1 MFFRRQKGEY
11 RETDRVT
18 RFKLI
23 KSGKHWLR
31 ASTSLFGLFKVMRG
45 GVDTT
50 QVMTETV
57 EDKVSHSITGLDIL
71 KGIVAAGAVISGT
84 VATQT
89 KVFTNESAVLEK
101 TVEKT
106 DALATNGTVVLGTIS
121 TSNSA
126 SSTSLS
132 APESASTS
140 ASESASTSASTSAS
154 ISASESASTSASTS
168 ISASSTVVGSQT
180 AAATEA
186 TAKKVEEDRKKL
198 ASDYAASVTNVNL
211 QSYANRR
218 KRSVDSIEQ
227 LLASIKAAVFSGNTT
242 VNGAPAINAS
252 LNIAKS
258 ETKVYTGKGVDSVYN
273 VPIYY
278 ELTVKNDGSELTFT
292 YTVTY
297 VNPTTKALGSISR
310 MSNGYS
316 IYNSGTSTQ
325 TMLTLGSGLGKPSGV
340 KNYITDK
347 NGRQVLSYNTS
358 TMTTQGSGY
367 TWANGA
373 QLNGFFAKKGYGLT
387 SSWTVPITG
396 TDTSFTFTPY
406 AAKTDRIGINYF
418 KGRGKVVE
426 SSTTSQSLSQSKS
439 LSASTSASASA
450 STSASA
456 SASTSASAS
465 ASTSASASASTSAS
479 ASASTSASA
488 SASTSA
494 SASASASTSASA
506 SASISASE
514 SASTSASASAS
525 TSASESAS
533 TSASASASTS
543 ASASAS
549 TSASESASTSASAS
563 ASTSASASASTSAS
577 ESASTSASAS
587 ASTSASGSASTSA
600 SASASTSAS
609 ASASTSASESASTSA
624 SASASTSASA
634 SASTSASES
643 ASTSASESASTSASE
658 S

>member
-1 MFFRRQKGEY
+1 M
-11 RETDRVT
+11 
-18 RFKLI
+18 
-23 KSGKHWLR
+23 
-31 ASTSLFGLFKVMRG
+31 FKVLRG

-71 KGIVAAGAVISGT
+71 KGIVAAGTVISGT

-132 APESASTS
+132 A
-140 ASESASTSASTSAS
+140 
-154 ISASESASTSASTS
+154 SESASTSASTS

-186 TAKKVEEDRKKL
+186 TAKKVEEDRKKP
-198 ASDYAASVTNVNL
+198 ASDYVASVTNVNL
-211 QSYANRR
+211 QSYAKRR

-227 LLASIKAAVFSGNTT
+227 LLASINAAVFSGNMI

-258 ETKVYTGKGVDSVYN
+258 ETKVYTGTGKDSFYN
-273 VPIYY
+273 IPIYY
-278 ELTVKNDGSELTFT
+278 QLTVTNDGSKLTFT

-297 VNPTTKALGSISR
+297 VNPTTKILGNL
-310 MSNGYS
+310 SNMRPGYS
-316 IYNSGTSTQ
+316 IYNTGTSTQ
-325 TMLTLGSGLGKPSGV
+325 TMLTLGSGLGIPSGV
-340 KNYITDK
+340 KNSITDK
-347 NGRQVLSYNTS
+347 NGRQVRYYNTS
-358 TMTTQGSGY
+358 TMTKRGSGY
-367 TWANGA
+367 TWVNGA
-373 QLNGFFAKKGYGLT
+373 QMNGWYAKKEYGLT

-439 LSASTSASASA
+439 LSVSASQSASASA

-479 ASASTSASA
+479 ASASTSASV
-488 SASTSA
+488 SAST
-494 SASASASTSASA
+494 
-506 SASISASE
+506 SASE

-549 TSASESASTSASAS
+549 TSASAS
-563 ASTSASASASTSAS
+563 ASTSV
-577 ESASTSASAS
+577 
-587 ASTSASGSASTSA
+587 
-600 SASASTSAS
+600 S

-634 SASTSASES
+634 SASTSASAS
-643 ASTSASESASTSASE
+643 ASTSASESASTSAS
-658 S
+658 

>member
-18 RFKLI
+18 RFRLI

-71 KGIVAAGAVISGT
+71 KGIVAAGTVISGT

-126 SSTSLS
+126 RSTSLS
-132 APESASTS
+132 ASESASTS
-140 ASESASTSASTSAS
+140 ASESASTSASTLAS
-154 ISASESASTSASTS
+154 TSASESASTSASIS

-180 AAATEA
+180 TAVTEA
-186 TAKKVEEDRKKL
+186 TAKKVEEDRKKP

-211 QSYANRR
+211 QSYTKRR

-258 ETKVYTGKGVDSVYN
+258 ERKVYTGQGLDSVYH

-278 ELTVKNDGSELTFT
+278 KLTVTNDGSKLTFT

-297 VNPTTKALGSISR
+297 VNPNTRALGNISR
-310 MSNGYS
+310 MRLGYS

-340 KNYITDK
+340 ENYITNK
-347 NGRQVLSYNTS
+347 NGGRVQRYNIS

-373 QLNGFFAKKGYGLT
+373 QMNGWQAKQGYGLT
-387 SSWTVPITG
+387 SSWTVPING

-406 AAKTDRIGINYF
+406 AAKTDNIRTNYF
-418 KGRGKVVE
+418 NGKGKVVE

-439 LSASTSASASA
+439 LSVSASQSASASA

-488 SASTSA
+488 
-494 SASASASTSASA
+494 
-506 SASISASE
+506 
-514 SASTSASASAS
+514 
-525 TSASESAS
+525 
-533 TSASASASTS
+533 
-543 ASASAS
+543 
-549 TSASESASTSASAS
+549 
-563 ASTSASASASTSAS
+563 
-577 ESASTSASAS
+577 
-587 ASTSASGSASTSA
+587 
-600 SASASTSAS
+600 
-609 ASASTSASESASTSA
+609 
-624 SASASTSASA
+624 
-634 SASTSASES
+634 
-643 ASTSASESASTSASE
+643 
-658 S
+658 

>member
-1 MFFRRQKGEY
+1 M
-11 RETDRVT
+11 
-18 RFKLI
+18 
-23 KSGKHWLR
+23 
-31 ASTSLFGLFKVMRG
+31 FKVMRG

-71 KGIVAAGAVISGT
+71 KGIVAAGTVISGT

-106 DALATNGTVVLGTIS
+106 DALATNDTVVLGTIS

-132 APESASTS
+132 A
-140 ASESASTSASTSAS
+140 SESAST
-154 ISASESASTSASTS
+154 SASESASTSASTS

-186 TAKKVEEDRKKL
+186 TAKKVEEDRKKP

-211 QSYANRR
+211 QSYAKRR

-227 LLASIKAAVFSGNTT
+227 LLASIKAAVFSGNTI

-258 ETKVYTGKGVDSVYN
+258 ETKIYTGTGKDSIYN
-273 VPIYY
+273 IPIYY
-278 ELTVKNDGSELTFT
+278 KLTVTNDGLKLTFT

-297 VNPTTKALGSISR
+297 VDPITETLGNLSR
-310 MSNGYS
+310 MTSGYS

-325 TMLTLGSGLGKPSGV
+325 TMLTLGSGLGTPSGV
-340 KNYITDK
+340 KNSITDK
-347 NGRQVLSYNTS
+347 NGAQVQRYNIS
-358 TMTTQGSGY
+358 TMTTKGSGY

-373 QLNGFFAKKGYGLT
+373 QMNGWQAKKGHGLT
-387 SSWTVPITG
+387 SSWTVPIIG

-406 AAKTDRIGINYF
+406 AARTDRIRINYF
-418 KGRGKVVE
+418 NGGGKVVE

-439 LSASTSASASA
+439 LSVSASQSASASA

-488 SASTSA
+488 SAS
-494 SASASASTSASA
+494 
-506 SASISASE
+506 ISASE

-525 TSASESAS
+525 TSA
-533 TSASASASTS
+533 
-543 ASASAS
+543 
-549 TSASESASTSASAS
+549 
-563 ASTSASASASTSAS
+563 
-577 ESASTSASAS
+577 
-587 ASTSASGSASTSA
+587 
-600 SASASTSAS
+600 
-609 ASASTSASESASTSA
+609 
-624 SASASTSASA
+624 
-634 SASTSASES
+634 
-643 ASTSASESASTSASE
+643 
-658 S
+658 